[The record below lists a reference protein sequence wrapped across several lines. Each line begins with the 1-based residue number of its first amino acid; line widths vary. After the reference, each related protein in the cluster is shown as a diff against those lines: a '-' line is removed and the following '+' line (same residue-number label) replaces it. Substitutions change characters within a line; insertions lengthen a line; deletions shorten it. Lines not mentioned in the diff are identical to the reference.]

1 MFADIKMKIMLGF
14 GLVLLGFT
22 VFFAYSYWDRGNDL
36 KAAQQEI
43 GRLEVNLRVV
53 QMAAK
58 ANADMVQEKRE
69 ELERTNKL
77 LEERQQAFND
87 LTKTADKIDKK
98 IKEVVKNDATSRDW
112 SSTSVAPGI
121 VRVLNEAV
129 NDIRTGV
136 SLGDE
141 IPAGKSAAGTNGT
154 SAPVVGNK

>member
-1 MFADIKMKIMLGF
+1 MNQLPPIPESLLITSRRIM
-14 GLVLLGFT
+14 
-22 VFFAYSYWDRGNDL
+22 
-36 KAAQQEI
+36 
-43 GRLEVNLRVV
+43 
-53 QMAAK
+53 
-58 ANADMVQEKRE
+58 
-69 ELERTNKL
+69 
-77 LEERQQAFND
+77 
-87 LTKTADKIDKK
+87 KK

-129 NDIRTGV
+129 NDIRTGA